1 MPKVK
6 MKRSSTFVDM
16 TAMCDVAFLLLT
28 FFILTSKFRPQDPV
42 QIDVPASVS
51 ERKIK
56 DSEIMIVQVD
66 KEGRVFW
73 GTDNADIRERTLKKM
88 MARNPTVKFDQA
100 DVDKFK
106 SVESFGL
113 PYSQLPAMLRGEI
126 ANDGKSPGI
135 PLDSLKSPIRKNEL
149 GEWLLCAREAHL
161 DYTVANFPKRNEGK
175 EFGPEQM
182 LKHEWIRLAL
192 KGDGVTE
199 YPKIEKIL
207 ATFKD
212 KAISKFDLIT
222 GLKGGETASK
232 APSPSGGH

>member
-28 FFILTSKFRPQDPV
+28 FFILTSKFRPQDVV

-56 DSEIMIVQVD
+56 DNEIMIVQVD

-88 MARNPTVKFDQA
+88 MARNPSVKFDQA
-100 DVDKFK
+100 DIEKFK
-106 SVESFGL
+106 TVESFGL
-113 PYSQLPAMLRGEI
+113 PYSQLPAMLRGEV

-135 PLDSLKSPIRKNEL
+135 PVDSLKSPIRKNEL
-149 GEWLLCAREAHL
+149 GEWLLCARQAHL
-161 DYTVANFPKRNEGK
+161 DYTVDNYPKRHDGK
-175 EFGPEQM
+175 VFGEAEM
-182 LKHEWIRLAL
+182 LKHEYIRLAL

-199 YPKIEKIL
+199 YPKIDKIL
-207 ATFKD
+207 ATFKE

-222 GLKGGETASK
+222 GMKGGETASK
-232 APSPSGGH
+232 APAAGGQH